1 MYYYIVN
8 PAAGRSQTKNVQEKI
23 RARLDELGI
32 RGEWV
37 KTTGPGEASKMAAAA
52 AAKGHTT
59 VVAVGG
65 DDTVNEVINGLTA
78 HDNVAIGIIPLG
90 SANRL
95 ATQLGIVDWRQACEV
110 LAARR
115 LTPYCLIAAG
125 QKFFLST
132 LTLGFETD
140 LDKNVDTTET
150 GWKARAGQ
158 LRAGWGHARNFR
170 TLRCRINVDDQ
181 YKLECDVFSLSIAN
195 QKFLNPLADNRLI
208 VALSDHPGHS
218 LQLGSYLWRTL
229 GSRVAGSK
237 TSNEPAGLLEET
249 ATTRFLAH
257 RVVIETDPV
266 TGIMVDGKVAGRT
279 PIAIRLTD
287 RRVRFITE
295 KVVAD
300 FKGAVGPKI
309 KS

>member
-8 PAAGRSQTKNVQEKI
+8 PAAGRNALQGLPQAKNLQEKI
-23 RARLDELGI
+23 RGRLEELGI
-32 RGEWV
+32 RGEWA
-37 KTTGPGEASKMAAAA
+37 KTTGLGEAAKMATAAI
-52 AAKGHTT
+52 AKGHTT
-59 VVAVGG
+59 IVAVGG
-65 DDTVNEVINGLTA
+65 DDTVNEVINGVTG

-90 SANRL
+90 STNRL
-95 ATQLGIVDWRQACEV
+95 ATQLGITSWQQACDV

-115 LTPYCLIAAG
+115 LTSYSLIAAG

-140 LDKNVDTTET
+140 LDKNVDTTAT

-158 LRAGWGHARNFR
+158 LQASWGHAKNYQ
-170 TLRCRINVDDQ
+170 TLRCRISVDDDF
-181 YKLECDVFSLSIAN
+181 KLECDLFSLSIAN
-195 QKFLNPLADNRLI
+195 QKFLNPLAENKLI
-208 VALSDHPGHS
+208 VTLSDHPGRR
-218 LQLGSYLWRTL
+218 LQLGTYLWQTMRDRAVPT
-229 GSRVAGSK
+229 A
-237 TSNEPAGLLEET
+237 EEA

-279 PIAIRLTD
+279 PVAIRLTD

-295 KVVAD
+295 KVMGD
-300 FKGAVGPKI
+300 FKEAIGSKN

>member
-8 PAAGRSQTKNVQEKI
+8 PAAGRSQTKGLQDKI
-23 RARLDELGI
+23 RARLDQLGI

-59 VVAVGG
+59 IVAVGG
-65 DDTVNEVINGLTA
+65 DDTVNEVINGLTG
-78 HDNVAIGIIPLG
+78 HDSVAVGIIPLG
-90 SANRL
+90 STNRL
-95 ATQLGIVDWRQACEV
+95 ATQLGITSWLQAAEV

-115 LTPYCLIAAG
+115 LTSYSLIAAG

-140 LDKNVDTTET
+140 LDKNVDTAPT
-150 GWKARAGQ
+150 GLQARLGQ
-158 LRAGWGHARNFR
+158 LKAGWGHARNFH
-170 TLRCRINVDDQ
+170 TLRCKIDVDGQ
-181 YKLECDVFSLSIAN
+181 YKVTCDLFSLSIAN
-195 QKFLNPLADNRLI
+195 QKFLNPLADNKLI
-208 VALSDHPGHS
+208 VTLSDRPGHQ
-218 LQLGSYLWRTL
+218 LQLGTYLWQMMRNRAVPTD
-229 GSRVAGSK
+229 
-237 TSNEPAGLLEET
+237 EES
-249 ATTRFLAH
+249 ATTRFLAN
-257 RVVIETDPV
+257 RVVIETEPV

-295 KVVAD
+295 KIVSD
-300 FKGAVGPKI
+300 FRAAVGPRV
-309 KS
+309 